1 MTDPY
6 RPQAPVAFPATGD
19 EKTLQTLSTFHY
31 VVAAL
36 LALFSCVFIAYIA
49 IGVSMLVAPDG
60 WATNGAHEQHGTPV
74 PTGVGVFF
82 VAMGGFAVLLGWTMA
97 ALTAFAGR
105 CLTRRRRYTFCLV
118 IAGLL
123 CLWMPFGT
131 ILGVFTLVTMSKPPV
146 RAQFE
151 GQRA

>member
-6 RPQAPVAFPATGD
+6 RPPAAVAFPATSD
-19 EKTLQTLSTFHY
+19 EKALQTLSTFHY
-31 VVAAL
+31 VVAVL
-36 LALFSCVFIAYIA
+36 VALFSCLFIVHVV
-49 IGVSMLVAPDG
+49 IGVSMLVSPGG
-60 WATNGAHEQHGTPV
+60 WPHEQHGAP
-74 PTGVGVFF
+74 PPAGVGIVF
-82 VAMGGFAVLLGWTMA
+82 VAIGSFAVLLGWTMA

-131 ILGVFTLVTMSKPPV
+131 ILGVFTLVTLTKAPV